1 MACATNDHQFTF
13 QETCDHL
20 WQFMLK
26 IIRKVVEK
34 IMVQGIGNA
43 AQQSNVDI
51 VLAENLVDMRTGA
64 ANLFCQLRGRRA
76 LLSHHFFYMLPDVHE
91 KAWNWFNLLA
101 IGFPR
106 PLNNKLFHA
115 KKGVS

>member
-1 MACATNDHQFTF
+1 
-13 QETCDHL
+13 
-20 WQFMLK
+20 MLK

>member
-1 MACATNDHQFTF
+1 M
-13 QETCDHL
+13 EEI
-20 WQFMLK
+20 ML
-26 IIRKVVEK
+26 
-34 IMVQGIGNA
+34 QGIGDA
-43 AQQSNVDI
+43 AQKGNIDV
-51 VLAENLVDMRTGA
+51 VLAENLVDMRASA
-64 ANLFCQLRGRRA
+64 ANVVGQLRGRRA